1 MQWLWELRAGL
12 SVRRDLIGGNPM
24 KKKTSIVLTGVGG
37 QGVITAANL
46 LGKAAV
52 NAKVGVFV
60 SEIHGMAQRGG
71 AVVCTV
77 RMGDVSSPL
86 LPSGTADVLMSMEPV
101 EALRNICYVNKKT
114 KVITDINPIIPF
126 TVAVGGEQYPKVE
139 EIFKE
144 LSAHAE
150 LFTVDA
156 LKIAKE
162 AGAIITKNTVMLG
175 ALAASGVL
183 PFTSDVLLE
192 TILEAVPEK
201 YKDVNKKAF
210 DGGMKAIKK

>member
-1 MQWLWELRAGL
+1 
-12 SVRRDLIGGNPM
+12 M

-37 QGVITAANL
+37 QGVITASNL
-46 LGKAAV
+46 LGKAALK
-52 NAKVGVFV
+52 AKVGVFV

-86 LPSGTADVLMSMEPV
+86 LPSGTADVLLSMEPV

-114 KVITDINPIIPF
+114 KIITDKNPIIPF

-144 LSAHAE
+144 LSSHAE
-150 LFTVDA
+150 LYPVDA

-162 AGAIITKNTVMLG
+162 AGSVITKNTVMLG

-183 PFTSDVLLE
+183 PFKSDVLLE
-192 TILEAVPEK
+192 TILEDLPEK
-201 YKDVNKKAF
+201 YKDINKKAF
-210 DGGMKAIKK
+210 ERGMKTVKKG

>member
-1 MQWLWELRAGL
+1 
-12 SVRRDLIGGNPM
+12 M

-52 NAKVGVFV
+52 KAKVGVFV

-86 LPSGTADVLMSMEPV
+86 LPSGTADVLLSMEPV

-114 KVITDINPIIPF
+114 KVITDKNPIIPF

-144 LSAHAE
+144 LSVHAE
-150 LFTVDA
+150 LYPVDA
-156 LKIAKE
+156 LKIAQE
-162 AGAIITKNTVMLG
+162 AGAVITKNTVMLG

-183 PFTSDVLLE
+183 PFKPAVLLE
-192 TILEAVPEK
+192 TILEDVPEK
-201 YKDVNKKAF
+201 YKVANKKAF
-210 DGGMKAIKK
+210 ENGMKAVKKG